1 MEAIDNAV
9 VLAVPGAMDARLDE
23 LLFWGPVLGGFVV
36 AFGPALLVNRAMIR
50 RGKGCCPGSRLD
62 SEGRKPCSHL
72 GIE

>member
-9 VLAVPGAMDARLDE
+9 VPAVPGAVHAGLDE
-23 LLFWGPVLGGFVV
+23 ALFWGPVLGGFVV

-50 RGKGCCPGSRLD
+50 RGKGCCPGSRPD
-62 SEGRKPCSHL
+62 SDGREPCSHL